1 MALPDG
7 LLEDAKKYLEITWS
21 DSDTDSKLSG
31 MLSRG
36 IIYLDRL
43 AGKANDYTQESA
55 ARELLFTRVRYERA
69 GALADFD
76 NDYRSLIRAFEDD
89 ALVENEVVDYETT
102 E

>member
-55 ARELLFTRVRYERA
+55 ARELLFARVRYERA
-69 GALADFD
+69 GALADFAK
-76 NDYRSLIRAFEDD
+76 DYRSLIRAFEDD
-89 ALVENEVVDYETT
+89 ALTENEVVDYEIT

>member
-21 DSDTDSKLSG
+21 DSDTDGKLSG

-76 NDYRSLIRAFEDD
+76 KDYGTLIRIFEDE